1 LATQINKTIDIS
13 EIDTCYNDFMNLN
26 KSLTDKIYSLK
37 QQHRQYHMI
46 VSVKGSEK
54 DNIERDIYF
63 LRNILISSVFYSCCI
78 DNTIGHNKRAYDFLI
93 FYKTL
98 CEKIS
103 PQMYMFYL
111 LEILLS
117 AFYLFR
123 SLTPQDLLYIDNIRV
138 ECCGLLKIYYS
149 SLRDS
154 SNPLPDRYSFME
166 VLFSDLIT
174 K

>member
-1 LATQINKTIDIS
+1 
-13 EIDTCYNDFMNLN
+13 
-26 KSLTDKIYSLK
+26 
-37 QQHRQYHMI
+37 
-46 VSVKGSEK
+46 
-54 DNIERDIYF
+54 
-63 LRNILISSVFYSCCI
+63 
-78 DNTIGHNKRAYDFLI
+78 
-93 FYKTL
+93 
-98 CEKIS
+98 
-103 PQMYMFYL
+103 